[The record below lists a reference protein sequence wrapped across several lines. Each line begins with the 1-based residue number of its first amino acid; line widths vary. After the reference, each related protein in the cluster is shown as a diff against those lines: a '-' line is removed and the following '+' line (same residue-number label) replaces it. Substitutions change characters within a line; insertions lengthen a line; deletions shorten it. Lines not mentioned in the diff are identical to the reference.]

1 MELTQTTIPSF
12 TPLQAL
18 SQAVLRLARWRIIGS
33 FPALPKYIIIGA
45 PHTTNWDFFYMLLIK
60 GRTGVNIHWL
70 GKDSL
75 FRRPFEGLMKWLG
88 GIPVNRQLRKN
99 LVDQIV
105 DQFQSRQE
113 LKIAVTPEG
122 TRSRSG
128 HWKTGFYYM
137 ALGANVPIQLV
148 SISYPTRILEIGPLL
163 IPTGTIEM
171 DFEVIRQFYKDKI
184 GKYPEKQGEVRLS
197 SEDFEKP

>member
-18 SQAVLRLARWRIIGS
+18 SQAVLRLAGWRIIGS

-75 FRRPFEGLMKWLG
+75 FRRPFGGLMKWLG